1 MFHSLFWSYWC
12 KTYRWWTRVS
22 ALLCPYTSYRLHVEG
37 KAGQEQSQ
45 YNQGKKKKSK
55 LFLRSSFI
63 LLQLIHI
70 NSIHICLFLK
80 SMQIRYCISFC
91 HKEIS
96 EAVLPPGCGVCLV
109 SPTQFKKK
117 SKKNKPFRV
126 RPTVQTDRWLI
137 LQKNIPAGS
146 FVDLDWLTT

>member
-45 YNQGKKKKSK
+45 YNQEKKKKSK
-55 LFLRSSFI
+55 RFLRSSFI

-109 SPTQFKKK
+109 SPTQFKNKK
-117 SKKNKPFRV
+117 GKKINPSESDPQFKQTCGWFKKNIY
-126 RPTVQTDRWLI
+126 TSW
-137 LQKNIPAGS
+137 
-146 FVDLDWLTT
+146 